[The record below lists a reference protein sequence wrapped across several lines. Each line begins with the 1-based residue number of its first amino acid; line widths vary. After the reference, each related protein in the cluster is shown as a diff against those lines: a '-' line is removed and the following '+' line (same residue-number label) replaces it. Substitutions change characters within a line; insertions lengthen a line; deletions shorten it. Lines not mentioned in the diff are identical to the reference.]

1 MVQPKYSPEEALQ
14 RIKLMMEYD
23 LSKTSTENKKV
34 VLEQTTNSPFA
45 TKEEGDKFRK
55 WFNDK
60 YGGTARQLKLDR
72 TGSHTNDTIKNAF
85 NKQIKGSSW
94 TYGKLYQYQT
104 RVQPNQSKS
113 TNTDPSDINSNL
125 TLDDIKNGKSVVKLG
140 MKGPI
145 VGEIQKLLISK
156 GYGNISKSGEPDSD
170 FGSLT
175 KGQVEKFQS
184 ENTNDKGEPL
194 QKDGK
199 VGSDTIKALLK
210 VSTPNTKGLE
220 TAVKGYVPTTVQPRL
235 RNDEP
240 LTLLNQPIKFQQTQP
255 VGQQTQPVGQQTQ
268 SATQQTQNVNNS
280 VQNPELAAGYLDPN
294 QQSTLRRRDSPLDD
308 ILKNQ
313 DINKSVC
320 RKNISDYYNA
330 WRTRSVVPDDVQ
342 KAAKNIVQ
350 NCAYQNYGKFGI
362 NGKRFNQMID
372 VLSGDA
378 RGVVGPNKSAGDGIW
393 KIESPNRN

>member
-113 TNTDPSDINSNL
+113 TNTNPSDINSNL

-145 VGEIQKLLISK
+145 VGEIQI
-156 GYGNISKSGEPDSD
+156 
-170 FGSLT
+170 
-175 KGQVEKFQS
+175 
-184 ENTNDKGEPL
+184 
-194 QKDGK
+194 
-199 VGSDTIKALLK
+199 
-210 VSTPNTKGLE
+210 
-220 TAVKGYVPTTVQPRL
+220 
-235 RNDEP
+235 
-240 LTLLNQPIKFQQTQP
+240 
-255 VGQQTQPVGQQTQ
+255 
-268 SATQQTQNVNNS
+268 
-280 VQNPELAAGYLDPN
+280 
-294 QQSTLRRRDSPLDD
+294 
-308 ILKNQ
+308 
-313 DINKSVC
+313 
-320 RKNISDYYNA
+320 
-330 WRTRSVVPDDVQ
+330 
-342 KAAKNIVQ
+342 
-350 NCAYQNYGKFGI
+350 
-362 NGKRFNQMID
+362 
-372 VLSGDA
+372 
-378 RGVVGPNKSAGDGIW
+378 
-393 KIESPNRN
+393 